1 MGFYIL
7 QKWKVIVLLFDE
19 YLTFTL
25 MQYYCSWYFNFVTL
39 TYKFPKQKI
48 TYVKKVHLKGT
59 HFFRKCSKLLR
70 MLQTARRKR
79 SKSNT

>member
-25 MQYYCSWYFNFVTL
+25 MQYYYSWYFNFVML
-39 TYKFPKQKI
+39 TYKFPQQKI
-48 TYVKKVHLKGT
+48 TYVKKVSKGNT
-59 HFFRKCSKLLR
+59 FFS
-70 MLQTARRKR
+70 QV
-79 SKSNT
+79 